1 MATIFNK
8 GVFMGEQTLR
18 GVGLVEGIAT
28 LLFGIAA
35 VFWPSLTAQ
44 TLLYI
49 FAIFVVISGV
59 ANVIGSIMAIGDKG
73 SSWLLRLVLGVLQL
87 GVGVYLFRHPKVTFA
102 TLILLIGFTFIIR
115 GIIEIVVAFERG
127 LLATERTLLVLA
139 GALGLIVGIVV
150 LAQPV
155 AGGIAFVWILGLYAL
170 IAGPIMI
177 ATALDNRRLKK
188 A

>member
-1 MATIFNK
+1 
-8 GVFMGEQTLR
+8 MGEQTLR

-35 VFWPSLTAQ
+35 VFWPGLTAA

-49 FAIFVVISGV
+49 FAVFVVVSGIS
-59 ANVIGSIMAIGDKG
+59 NVIGAIMAIGDKG
-73 SSWLLRLVLGVLQL
+73 ASWLLRLIMGILEL
-87 GVGVYLFRHPKVTFA
+87 GVGVYLFRHPKITFA

-115 GIIEIVVAFERG
+115 GIIEIVIAFERG
-127 LLATERTLLVLA
+127 LMATERTLLIIA
-139 GALGLIVGIVV
+139 GALGLIVGIFV

-155 AGGIAFVWILGLYAL
+155 TGGIAFVWILGLYAL
-170 IAGPIMI
+170 IAGPVMI